1 MSVLYL
7 AAAQA
12 IYNFA
17 LRPQGIRSSVE
28 FHDAL
33 CTCKL
38 GAAKYGERVGPEI
51 KPATVNFD
59 LGLFGLAPLP
69 LIQKLFYINFLI
81 SLDLEIVNSR

>member
-38 GAAKYGERVGPEI
+38 GAVKYGERVGPEI

-59 LGLFGLAPLP
+59 LGLFGLP
-69 LIQKLFYINFLI
+69 LIQKLFYII
-81 SLDLEIVNSR
+81 SLDLQIVNSR